1 METMK
6 EAVQKETKRSLEDEL
21 ERLQSCI
28 ESFNK
33 SKGKVQAFVT
43 SSVETAET
51 NLRGDIESSL
61 KELKRLQK
69 EVNSLKRSIRD
80 DVGSDFTSIKEEV
93 AKVTL
98 KLSEFIPTLN
108 SSIDTSRR
116 EISDKMKEGLKQI
129 EANVASRT
137 KLVDDILA
145 GIKSQIKDI
154 QTQQN
159 EEVSRKGGDIAKLF
173 ERVAELETNLLKIA
187 SRQYPYDETML
198 STKVAS
204 LIEPKIEKLEGMIDS
219 LEKSS
224 MINIKESEVFQEAKR
239 LVEEESAS
247 GALNISREERNRTLS
262 EVAKK
267 VLAVAARRGDD
278 PSLVELSRLMQDGK
292 IGTIGTTG
300 TPYHY
305 RASQEADDSSP
316 ESQMSILTSE
326 ALSLC
331 NVKLDDDTQTE
342 TPRPKESCPSPTPS
356 CLDSVL
362 NRSTPEVNGPKASK
376 KNDVSPKE
384 EERVGE
390 DVDNDDAPPV
400 PTEVLHLIV
409 YMKVKKN
416 EAPNTHMIV
425 TLLPVTFN

>member
-98 KLSEFIPTLN
+98 KQSEFIPTLN

-116 EISDKMKEGLKQI
+116 EVSDKMKEGLKQI

-137 KLVDDILA
+137 KLVDDSLA

-154 QTQQN
+154 QTQQ
-159 EEVSRKGGDIAKLF
+159 EEETSMQAGDIAKLF
-173 ERVAELETNLLKIA
+173 ERIAELETNLLKIA

-198 STKVAS
+198 SEKVAS
-204 LIEPKIEKLEGMIDS
+204 LVNPKVEKLEGMIDF

-247 GALNISREERNRTLS
+247 EALNISREERNRTLS

-292 IGTIGTTG
+292 IGTTG

-400 PTEVLHLIV
+400 PTEVLDLIV
-409 YMKVKKN
+409 YMKVKKS
-416 EAPNTHMIV
+416 EAPDTHMIV